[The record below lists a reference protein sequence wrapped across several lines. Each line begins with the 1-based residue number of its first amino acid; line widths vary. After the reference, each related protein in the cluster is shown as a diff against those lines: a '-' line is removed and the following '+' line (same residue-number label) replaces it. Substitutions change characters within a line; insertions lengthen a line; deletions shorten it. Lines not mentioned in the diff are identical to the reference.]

1 MKQLILVRYGQY
13 EDGHLTDEGVETMIK
28 AGAKIMP
35 LVPDLV
41 VRLVAAETFR
51 AIESAEVIGNMI
63 SKSVEVYSELYAAEE
78 DDRLPNC
85 NAAEELLT
93 ELGNNCDVIIAVV
106 SREYI
111 ETLPAHLLRK
121 EIQTSLNRGDCLI
134 IDFGREEVSYLRG

>member
-1 MKQLILVRYGQY
+1 MKQLILVRCGQY

-41 VRLVAAETFR
+41 VRLISAETSR

-78 DDRLPNC
+78 DDRLPDC

-93 ELGNNCDVIIAVV
+93 ELGNNCEVIIAVV

-134 IDFGREEVSYLRG
+134 IDFEREEVSYLRS